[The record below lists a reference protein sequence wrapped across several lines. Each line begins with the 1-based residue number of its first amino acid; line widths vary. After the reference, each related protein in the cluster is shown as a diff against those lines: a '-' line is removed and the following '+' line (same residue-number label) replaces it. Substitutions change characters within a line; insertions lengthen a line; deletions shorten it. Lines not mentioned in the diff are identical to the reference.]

1 MARLFQQNRVH
12 FCRLV
17 LLALVGM
24 ASVGWAED
32 GESPVWLGDYREAL
46 AQAKAGKTMALLWF
60 CDPQQRDENE
70 KWEAT
75 VLHDAKVQQQLAR
88 LILVKLPLDVVV
100 ASKDEGAKPGPLLK
114 HPSFAEMLDGPGLA
128 MIDMRDE
135 TSPNY
140 HHVVSVYPAV
150 RQPISQEGL
159 LAMLDLPSGSLTQ
172 RTLIWAVRTHR
183 ERPRSAR
190 AKFSSL
196 LSARAESH
204 SQHQA
209 SINVQGH
216 HNWDQRFQDINS
228 QLGNGMI
235 SREVC
240 AESWPGQRLVEAAE
254 ECVHSWRQ
262 SSGHW
267 EAVNGEHACFGYDM
281 KLGAGGIWYA
291 TGIFGDRR

>member
-1 MARLFQQNRVH
+1 MVLAGSGMAR
-12 FCRLV
+12 
-17 LLALVGM
+17 
-24 ASVGWAED
+24 VGWAED
-32 GESPVWLGDYREAL
+32 GRNSVWLADYREAL

-60 CDPQQRDENE
+60 CDPQQREENE

-75 VLHDAKVQQQLAR
+75 VLRDPHVQALLTR
-88 LILVKLPLDVVV
+88 LILVKLPLDAVV
-100 ASKDEGAKPGPLLK
+100 ASMEEGAKPEPLLK
-114 HPSFAEMLDGPGLA
+114 HSSFAEMLERPGLA

-135 TSPNY
+135 ASPNY
-140 HHVVSVYPAV
+140 HHVVSVYPFV

-159 LAMLDLPSGSLTQ
+159 LAMLGLPDGSLTQ

-190 AKFSSL
+190 AKISSL
-196 LSARAESH
+196 LSSEAESH

-209 SINVQGH
+209 SLNLQGH

-228 QLGNGMI
+228 RLGNGML

-262 SSGHW
+262 SRGHW
-267 EAVNGEHACFGYDM
+267 EAVSDEHACYGYDM
-281 KLGAGGIWYA
+281 KLGASGVWYA
-291 TGIFGDRR
+291 TGIFGDQR